1 MSEALRPLRL
11 LVRRES
17 KKFRLSSFCL
27 ICHSLTFKE
36 YIFVYMDTN
45 EILSKLAYLEKLE
58 REFKEAHSNL
68 SPSDIFDFYKKN
80 NWPIV
85 A

>member
-1 MSEALRPLRL
+1 
-11 LVRRES
+11 
-17 KKFRLSSFCL
+17 
-27 ICHSLTFKE
+27 
-36 YIFVYMDTN
+36 MDTN